1 MYRQLLENYIAA
13 YAEEGATVATVD
25 IWPDCDVGDDTTLS
39 VTVARNQEEPRWL
52 LYDGSD
58 VLLARINVGR
68 L

>member
-1 MYRQLLENYIAA
+1 MYRNLLNSYLSA
-13 YAEEGATVATVD
+13 YAAEGTPVASVD
-25 IWPDCDVGDDTTLS
+25 MWPDCDVGDDTTLS
-39 VTVARNQEEPRWL
+39 VTVARNQGEPRWL